1 MADPLEEKVTTPLVT
16 ALPLAVTVAEKV
28 TLDP

>member
-1 MADPLEEKVTTPLVT
+1 
-16 ALPLAVTVAEKV
+16 LAVTVAEKV